1 MPLLSYACNR
11 RERQRFFLL
20 ELCPMMHQHT
30 HHPHAPRGQAGRQLY
45 GKLPPACFQQLDAAQ
60 LQHAVGIDASC
71 NSHNKISCHKQQS
84 WGYCR
89 TQPIATPELPPPVT
103 ILSAKANGMWIMKS
117 LTRSLRTPLSW
128 LRTRGT
134 HARAHTHTR
143 SHMPLLSYACNRRER
158 QRFFLPELCPMLHQ
172 HIQLRTQRVGG

>member
-1 MPLLSYACNR
+1 
-11 RERQRFFLL
+11 
-20 ELCPMMHQHT
+20 MMHEYT

-45 GKLPPACFQQLDAAQ
+45 GKLLPACFQQLDAAQ

-117 LTRSLRTPLSW
+117 LTRLLRTPLSW

-134 HARAHTHTR
+134 HARAHTHTHDHTCPSFPTRAIGEKGSGSFCR
-143 SHMPLLSYACNRRER
+143 SCAQCCISTSSYAPRGWVGSL
-158 QRFFLPELCPMLHQ
+158 LPAAGCYQ
-172 HIQLRTQRVGG
+172 Y

>member
-1 MPLLSYACNR
+1 
-11 RERQRFFLL
+11 
-20 ELCPMMHQHT
+20 MMHQHT

-117 LTRSLRTPLSW
+117 LARLLRI
-128 LRTRGT
+128 LRRHDEHYSHYTYLTACKLFAQPSCRT
-134 HARAHTHTR
+134 HTQTQTHTHTPHVLTLCTR
-143 SHMPLLSYACNRRER
+143 WLSLLFSLVGHACVIPR
-158 QRFFLPELCPMLHQ
+158 QQKLFPGDPIESGP
-172 HIQLRTQRVGG
+172 